1 MSRHIDEAKA
11 ATALFGGHFFDMGR
25 ARIGLMQL
33 ASIFAG
39 CEGVV
44 REVAREGRNI
54 AGWDERDHPLEMLF
68 DDHCTAEVSRLL
80 IEAAITVRML
90 DDMAG
95 HHVVGVNFAI
105 GDIDEGFGRRPLS
118 LREACNKIVHATS
131 VEFDL
136 GGGATTFIDKAGEEV
151 TECIVYLR
159 PTSVELRGSRANQ
172 AWSAELQVYLFIK
185 AATMV
190 TYRYEAAL
198 DELHEHRA
206 YVTKASPPIADQS

>member
-1 MSRHIDEAKA
+1 MGSRDIDETKA

-25 ARIGLMQL
+25 ARVGLMQL

-39 CEGVV
+39 CEGVI

-54 AGWDERDHPLEMLF
+54 SGWDEGDHPLEMLF
-68 DDHCTAEVSRLL
+68 DNRCTAEVSRLL
-80 IEAAITVRML
+80 IEAAVTVRML

-95 HHVVGVNFAI
+95 HHVVGVNFTV
-105 GDIDEGFGRRPLS
+105 GDLDEGSGRRPLS
-118 LREACNKIVHATS
+118 LREACNKIVHATN

-136 GGGATTFIDKAGEEV
+136 GGGTTTFTDKAGEEV

-159 PTSVELRGSRANQ
+159 PTSVELRGNWEDR
-172 AWSAELQVYLFIK
+172 AWSAELQVYAFIK

-190 TYRYEAAL
+190 TFRYEAAL
-198 DELHEHRA
+198 DEPSRA
-206 YVTKASPPIADQS
+206 SDIRDESCTRYL